1 MNAFLNTGNIINFVL
16 ILLSLSVSVWCI
28 CRCKKGTKRR
38 KLYYAG
44 IALSVL
50 VIALCIRGSYKIF
63 RYYDL
68 YDKVLRPTKSYYLNE
83 LTLSPEECREDF
95 EEIMDIVQEYYVPLA
110 RHKHI
115 DLEELNKAYKDKVK
129 TVKNAEQYGLLLL
142 QYFSA
147 LKNMHTY
154 PFFSRYESGVY
165 VVCRNDSVWVS
176 SCWNDDVDLRQKDL
190 IVAVDGIPTTDCI
203 RKEMRINFASTD
215 ASRKKAATL
224 NMFTSYTDTCR
235 QVTVLRGDSVFN
247 VSLPLFKEEELLA
260 ELRKRANMKPNEKDR
275 SPINSSLKMDEK
287 ALPSWLEAFE
297 GFDDVGYIEIQDF
310 GPGSVEDFDEQM
322 KCEFKCP
329 YLILDLQNNLGG
341 IMKNMM
347 NVASCLILKTI
358 TIGGITIKSDT
369 AKCYKGKLF
378 VLTDDLTSSGAES
391 LTAILKEQSNAVVIG
406 QCTAGDCGS
415 RGCNFKTSHGIEFKL
430 ATQPPYLLP
439 DGETWSE
446 GQGVAPDIEVE
457 KCLPWERKKKAF
469 GAAIELIRQDKLK
482 NNAYELK

>member
-95 EEIMDIVQEYYVPLA
+95 EEIMDIVQEYYAPLA

-115 DLEELNKAYKDKVK
+115 DLKELNKAYKDKVK

-176 SCWNDDVDLRQKDL
+176 SCWNKSVDLQRKDL
-190 IVAVDGIPTTDCI
+190 IIAIDGMPTADYI
-203 RKEMRINFASTD
+203 KKEMRITPASTD
-215 ASRKKAATL
+215 VARKKTAAI
-224 NMFTSYTDTCR
+224 NIFASYTDTCKR
-235 QVTVLRGDSVFN
+235 VTVQRGDSVFD
-247 VSLPLFKEEELLA
+247 VLLPLFKEEEMIAALKKQANATDSSRIYLPPSVAPKISSLLA
-260 ELRKRANMKPNEKDR
+260 K
-275 SPINSSLKMDEK
+275 ILKEYGDI
-287 ALPSWLEAFE
+287 
-297 GFDDVGYIEIQDF
+297 GYIRIRDF
-310 GPGSVEDFDEQM
+310 DPGSVEDFCRQM
-322 KCEFKCP
+322 KGEFKCP
-329 YLILDLQNNLGG
+329 YLILNLQGNLGG
-341 IMKNMM
+341 IKG
-347 NVASCLILKTI
+347 NVMDIAPYLISKPI
-358 TIGGITIKSDT
+358 TIGNAIVKSDM
-369 AKCYKGKLF
+369 AQCYKGKLL
-378 VLTDDLTSSGAES
+378 VLTDGLTSSGAES
-391 LTAILKEQSNAVVIG
+391 LVAILKEQPNVIVIG
-406 QCTAGDCGS
+406 HRTAGDCGS
-415 RGCNFKTSHGIEFKL
+415 TAFNFKTSHGIEFKL
-430 ATQPPYLLP
+430 ATEPPFLLP
-439 DGETWSE
+439 DGVTWSE
-446 GQGVAPDIEVE
+446 GQGIAPDIEAE
-457 KCLPWERKKKAF
+457 ENLPWEEKNAFSIAIDLITKK
-469 GAAIELIRQDKLK
+469 
-482 NNAYELK
+482 

>member
-50 VIALCIRGSYKIF
+50 VVALCIRGSYKIF

-95 EEIMDIVQEYYVPLA
+95 EEIMDIVQEYYAPLA

-115 DLEELNKAYKDKVK
+115 DLKELNKAYKDKVK

-176 SCWNDDVDLRQKDL
+176 SCWNKSVDLQRKDL
-190 IVAVDGIPTTDCI
+190 IIAIDGMLTADYIK
-203 RKEMRINFASTD
+203 KEMEITPASTD
-215 ASRKKAATL
+215 MARKKTAAI
-224 NMFTSYTDTCR
+224 NIFASYTDTCKR
-235 QVTVLRGDSVFN
+235 VTVQRNDTVFN
-247 VSLPLFKEEELLA
+247 VLLPLFKEEEMIAALKKQANATDSSRIYFPPSIAPKVSSLLA
-260 ELRKRANMKPNEKDR
+260 K
-275 SPINSSLKMDEK
+275 ILKEYGDI
-287 ALPSWLEAFE
+287 
-297 GFDDVGYIEIQDF
+297 GYIRIRDF
-310 GPGSVEDFDEQM
+310 DPGSVEDFCRQM
-322 KCEFKCP
+322 KEEFKCP
-329 YLILDLQNNLGG
+329 CLILNLQGNLGG
-341 IMKNMM
+341 IKG
-347 NVASCLILKTI
+347 NVMDIAPYLISKPI
-358 TIGGITIKSDT
+358 TIGNAIVKSDM
-369 AKCYKGKLF
+369 AQCYKGKLL
-378 VLTDDLTSSGAES
+378 VLTDGLTSSGAES
-391 LTAILKEQSNAVVIG
+391 LVAILKEQPNVIVIG
-406 QCTAGDCGS
+406 HRTAGDCGS
-415 RGCNFKTSHGIEFKL
+415 TAFNFKTSHGIEFKL
-430 ATQPPYLLP
+430 ATEPPFLLP
-439 DGETWSE
+439 DGVTWSE
-446 GQGVAPDIEVE
+446 GQGIAPDIEVE
-457 KCLPWERKKKAF
+457 ENLPWEEKNAF
-469 GAAIELIRQDKLK
+469 SIAIDLINQDKLK
-482 NNAYELK
+482 NNDYELK